1 MSSKHLFPRVDYKP
15 LDLEYQN
22 SPPTY
27 PLWERIIY
35 YIKKHNSINLV
46 DMGCS
51 TGAVNQF
58 LTKYTYNYYGID
70 KSQYLIDEAINRW
83 GNEHIKFEC
92 NDWNTTN
99 TVVNCDCLLLL
110 GVLPYGLAE
119 YGYSENISPW
129 NIYNKLIE
137 RYNPTQIIIRETCKI
152 QNDAEIDLET
162 VDLTPFLEIATD
174 VEYIN
179 VDTILGNKVLINVTR
194 ERT

>member
-22 SPPTY
+22 SPSTY

-58 LTKYTYNYYGID
+58 LTNYTYNYYGID